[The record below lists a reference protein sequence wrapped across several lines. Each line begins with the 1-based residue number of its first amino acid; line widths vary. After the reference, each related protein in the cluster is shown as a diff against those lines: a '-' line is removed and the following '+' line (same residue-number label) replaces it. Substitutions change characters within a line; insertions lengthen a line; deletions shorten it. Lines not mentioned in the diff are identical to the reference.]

1 MAITTLNMND
11 QMTALEIVKRA
22 NAPEAYHIIELLRMT
37 NQMLIDVPA
46 RQANNATVNVTT
58 QRTTKAAGEHRIYNQ
73 GVGKTATQTKV
84 IQDRIAMLATYSDVD
99 EDMVEHTGNVDEAR
113 QSEAISIVKG
123 MGLVQARTL
132 IYGSDARPEEF
143 AGLMERRNTL
153 TDPNVIDAGGS
164 GSGLTS
170 IYLVAVGPDLFHLIY
185 PRGSST
191 VGIERADRGLVD
203 IPDPQDATKNY
214 PVYREYFKAQYGLT
228 IRSPDAV
235 KRICNIPAS
244 MTGDDLID
252 IILDTRRRMPQGAA
266 TYAMYSNLDVL
277 VKLDKAAWS
286 KANVIYKET
295 GPWGEELTK
304 IRDLRCR
311 EMDVISNDEKAV
323 A

>member
-1 MAITTLNMND
+1 MAITINMND
-11 QMTALEIVKRA
+11 QLTALELIKRV

-37 NQMLIDVPA
+37 NQMLIDIPA

-58 QRTTKAAGEHRIYNQ
+58 QRTTKEAGEHRIYNQ

-84 IQDRIAMLATYSDVD
+84 IQDRIAILATYADVD
-99 EDMVEHTGNVDEAR
+99 EDMVEHSGNVAEAR
-113 QSEAISIVKG
+113 QSEAMSIVKG

-132 IYGSDARPEEF
+132 IYGTDSKAEEF
-143 AGLMERRNTL
+143 SGLAERRNSL
-153 TDPNVIDAGGS
+153 ADPNVIDAGGS
-164 GSGLTS
+164 GSALTS
-170 IYLVAVGPDLFHLIY
+170 IYLIAVGPDLFHLIY

-203 IPDPQDATKNY
+203 IPDPQDPTKNY

-244 MTGDDLID
+244 LSGGDLVD
-252 IILDTRRRMPQGAA
+252 IILDTRRRMPQGAT
-266 TYAMYSNLDVL
+266 TYALYANLDVL
-277 VKLDKAAWS
+277 VKLDNTARDR
-286 KANVIYKET
+286 ANVVYTEHD
-295 GPWGEELTK
+295 PWGKEVTK
-304 IRDLRCR
+304 VRDLRCR
-311 EMDVISNDEKAV
+311 EMDVILNSEEAV

>member
-1 MAITTLNMND
+1 MND
-11 QMTALEIVKRA
+11 QLTALEIVKRV

-37 NQMLIDVPA
+37 NKMLIDVPA
-46 RQANNATVNVTT
+46 RQANNATINVTT
-58 QRTTKAAGEHRIYNQ
+58 QRTTKEAGEHRIYNQ

-84 IQDRIAMLATYSDVD
+84 IEDRIAMLATYSDVD
-99 EDMVEHTGNVDEAR
+99 EDMVQHAGNVAEAR
-113 QSEAISIVKG
+113 QSEAFSIIKG

-132 IYGSDARPEEF
+132 IYGSSARPEEF
-143 AGLMERRNTL
+143 SGLAERRNTL
-153 TDPNVIDAGGS
+153 TDSNVINAGGS

-170 IYLVAVGPDLFHLIY
+170 IYLIAVGPDLFHLIY

-244 MTGDDLID
+244 LDGDDLMD
-252 IILDTRRRMPQGAA
+252 LILDTRRRMPEGAA
-266 TYAMYSNLDVL
+266 TYALYANLDVL
-277 VKLDKAAWS
+277 IKLDKTARDRS
-286 KANVIYKET
+286 NVIYSET
-295 GPWGEELTK
+295 DPWGQEVTK
-304 IRDLRCR
+304 VRDLRCR
-311 EMDVISNDEKAV
+311 QMDVISNDEKAV